1 MLVPMGSEADLRP
14 KRRAPFGVPV
24 RLHFTLGLVLG
35 LVLVAGIGGELGL
48 AAAVGLALGLVASVA
63 LHEAGHVLVARH
75 YGVGTR
81 EVVLTPMG
89 GRSRLQRRPTPHEE
103 LRIALAGPAVSLGL
117 AGVLLALPGVG
128 RGLASEAAGGSPWLA
143 ALALGNLLIGTLNL
157 LPAHPFDG
165 GRVLRAM
172 LSERVPPLTAAR
184 LTTTAGRVLAAGLAL
199 AGVAAGQVLLV
210 AIALVVWIGTVRERA
225 AGRGEA
231 LTAGVPV
238 RDAMVTDFRTIEH
251 GARLQSAADLLLAT
265 SQHDFPVLSGASVIG
280 LLSRGALLHAI
291 LNDGPDGFVAG
302 AMERAFQRV
311 TPDADLG
318 EVMGGMGRGARCRLV
333 MEGERL
339 LGLLTAENVAEF
351 ILLREARAAHGRAS
365 DDVF

>member
-1 MLVPMGSEADLRP
+1 MLAPMWRESDRRP
-14 KRRAPFGVPV
+14 EGRSPFGVPV

-35 LVLVAGIGGELGL
+35 LVLVAGIGGELGFL
-48 AAAVGLALGLVASVA
+48 SALGLGVGLVASVA
-63 LHEAGHVLVARH
+63 LHEAGHVLVARR

-81 EVVLTPMG
+81 EVVLTPVG
-89 GRSRLQRRPTPHEE
+89 GRSRLVRRPAPHQE

-117 AGVLLALPGVG
+117 AGLLLALPGVA
-128 RGLASEAAGGSPWLA
+128 RGLASDAGNTWLA

-165 GRVLRAM
+165 GRVLHAI

-184 LTTTAGRVLAAGLAL
+184 LTTTAGRVLAMGLAL
-199 AGVAAGQVLLV
+199 AGVAAGQVLLL
-210 AIALVVWIGTVRERA
+210 AIALVVWVGTVRERV

-265 SQHDFPVLSGASVIG
+265 SQHDFPVISGASVIG

-291 LNDGPDGFVAG
+291 LQDGPDGFVAG

-318 EVMGGMGRGARCRLV
+318 EVMGGMGRGGRCRLV

-339 LGLLTAENVAEF
+339 LGLLTSENVAEF
-351 ILLREARAAHGRAS
+351 ILLREARAAHRRAS